1 MIPVVLCSEIHKTN
15 YFHLTL
21 NADYT
26 MGKGTTA
33 MDSVPLKKLLY
44 GNSDFYLRP
53 IYQGHNKQ
61 GQDTFFFSLRPSQ
74 TEGYLFELEGEF
86 GIGEHSLATERKEIK
101 DDYYKNTKYVYY
113 KEDVKFMSE
122 EQKNAIFEWAVDG
135 EL

>member
-1 MIPVVLCSEIHKTN
+1 MILVPSFKKLSEVN
-15 YFHLTL
+15 YLQVTL
-21 NADYT
+21 KLEYK

-33 MDSVPLKKLLY
+33 MDSVPPKKLLY

-53 IYQGHNKQ
+53 IYQGHNKH

-74 TEGYLFELEGEF
+74 TEGYMFELEGEF
-86 GIGEHSLATERKEIK
+86 GVGEHSIATERKEIK
-101 DDYYKNTKYVYY
+101 EGYYKNTKYVYY
-113 KEDVKFMSE
+113 KEDIRFMSE

>member
-1 MIPVVLCSEIHKTN
+1 MILVVLCNEIHKTN

-33 MDSVPLKKLLY
+33 MDSVPPKKLLY

-53 IYQGHNKQ
+53 IYQGHNKK

-86 GIGEHSLATERKEIK
+86 GIGEHSIATERKEIK
-101 DDYYKNTKYVYY
+101 EGYYKNTKYVYY
-113 KEDVKFMSE
+113 QEDVKYMSE
-122 EQKNAIFEWAVDG
+122 EQKDAILEWAADG